1 MTVATSKKVVVLM
14 EISTEIEE
22 RRSLLSAYEIMQT
35 IIAFGMFT
43 VALVGLVVTML
54 KNDKEK

>member
-1 MTVATSKKVVVLM
+1 MTVATSKKVLVLM

>member
-14 EISTEIEE
+14 EISTEIKE

-43 VALVGLVVTML
+43 LALVGLVVTML

>member
-54 KNDKEK
+54 KNYKKK

>member
-22 RRSLLSAYEIMQT
+22 RRSLLSAYETMQT

-54 KNDKEK
+54 KNDKKK

>member
-1 MTVATSKKVVVLM
+1 M
-14 EISTEIEE
+14 EISTEIKE
-22 RRSLLSAYEIMQT
+22 RRSLLSAYETIQT

-43 VALVGLVVTML
+43 IALVGLVVTML